1 MSGEWCVGKEV
12 VLWVSEAAFEPAGDE
27 PPESRF
33 SGAALSRVLTAK
45 RLARDFEINAPGIAL
60 ALDLLDEVAALRAS
74 PRKSIDR

>member
-1 MSGEWCVGKEV
+1 M
-12 VLWVSEAAFEPAGDE
+12 
-27 PPESRF
+27 
-33 SGAALSRVLTAK
+33 LTAK